1 MTSMDDP
8 FVART
13 EERVSRDAHRY
24 SSFDS
29 QLFSLNASSPAQ
41 AKRAL
46 EAHLAETER
55 RLEEASKLG
64 TALIEQQ
71 RELEEKLRE
80 VEQQQDED
88 QIGPHLR
95 QKLVDLER
103 EYNEIGRET
112 ARAFLAP
119 KRLAGGDEGH
129 LGTPSLDQKSPLSPV
144 LFASQATNS
153 PSKVSVPSRKQR
165 NQPSSRVHDIEFA
178 TEISTSLLA
187 QVRQLQAML
196 AEREEAL
203 KSANLEKSRL
213 ELEAEG
219 YAQRIRALDESEE
232 RYKDENWNLE
242 TRTHELMTAMKE
254 AADRENR
261 LNSTLG
267 AVTSEKN
274 AVERELEELKQ
285 ANARLIEEQAAA
297 QKANDAEI
305 HLLRRN
311 LNAGDAEKLALQKK
325 LEELNSQNEEL
336 ARVVAMRL
344 RQQEAQAT
352 LEVPRDHHPSD
363 DDQATPDNSPPPS
376 PNKFTPRHNHLETET
391 LRSSLGHAHRMIQNL
406 KSTIHREKTE
416 KIELKRMLQEAR
428 DDIEQRRREA
438 AAPAGPSNKRQ
449 KTKPD
454 TFRKPARPD
463 LLGAGRKGKTE
474 IEIQDTDWE
483 DNAADA
489 TPTRHASTS
498 LTRDRSGERS
508 SGYPS
513 DAYQTATEADDA
525 FETANERETAT
536 ESEAFQTGIE
546 SMADDSSDTDEL
558 TETEDTVQRT
568 PRQRVSS
575 SLIMA
580 KARDRSSYHS
590 TASTSADEDEG
601 VDEGFPSPSQA
612 HAPRYRLRKKTSVL
626 RKIRPSGEAPMAYS
640 SRPSSA
646 RDSPATSFT
655 QASVAPEGHSLFEEL
670 AELEGGEDED
680 GTFGANSQASTPR
693 MLPTVDSRRP
703 SEAILDVPAKPAMVD
718 SGMMTDPWEPTAS
731 TTAAIAGV
739 DEAVPIAPVTPT
751 RATEAG
757 VAVKEP
763 PKLVNSATQWTP
775 LKSGAEPNGDQVSS
789 VPTPP
794 KMAWDDASDAER
806 EMTSLSA
813 PPVAELDFSSVSSQ
827 ETSPVAPTRPQL
839 ITSYVIGGI
848 TEPVALPASVPREM
862 SLSSISSQS
871 TEPVMAQLPEPEQ
884 VYAPQMVVSSLF
896 SEHTLP
902 VAFTLPEPEPVPVVS
917 LTDHATNTETL
928 ELGVSTIFS
937 EHTLPVAAALPEP
950 EPVPVI
956 SVADHSTSTE
966 SPELEISSI
975 LAEQTEPIAAL
986 LSKSVSEPEP
996 VVIVEDKVVQPE
1008 SAKLDISLISCA
1020 FTEPVAPQLR
1030 EIPVSRPPV
1039 LSHSS
1044 IRSVETLPVEATSP
1058 AAIIPSLQLADE
1070 NMPPTHLRDNV
1081 QEKRPTDSMSVVRD
1095 IPSEDAVADA
1105 EDRKSGATL
1114 PLGTISGNAVTRGRR
1129 RQSNQ
1134 ADSGAQTILSS
1145 KQIDQL
1151 LMERV
1156 SSRPLSPPDSDKAK
1170 EAGPS
1175 PFATPKARPRPTQH
1189 ASTTSLQSVHRRPG
1203 SSTSLSSSVHSLS
1216 HPPLPMDHREAI
1228 MAAEKKSLE
1237 QRPTSPGLMGPPLA
1251 PASAYRSNSTQRPRT
1266 PNESGTQVHS
1276 SKTSTSR
1283 AQIRR
1288 ESQMSRRS
1296 SVSSFAS
1303 ELEERFNI
1311 QAYPSQTPIG
1321 SAAGT
1326 DPRMIQAI
1334 TQTMIGEFLWKYT
1347 RRTVTGEISNTR
1359 HRRYFWVHPYTRTLY
1374 WSEQDPQTAGKNQLR
1389 TKSVPIEAIRVVADD
1404 NPYPPGL
1411 HCRSLEVVSPG
1422 RRVRF
1427 TATTSQRHETWFNA
1441 LSYLLLRNSDE
1452 TGEGQDN
1459 NVTLED
1465 IDEFNAGFRSQSQQ
1479 TTRMSFSSSRS
1490 RNVRNVPKQRAASAM
1505 SVRQAVTPGRVSP
1518 ALSAPSQGSGLQVPD
1533 DGRQGSTSRLSTIL
1547 NTTIKGSFGRRG
1559 RSGYAT
1565 SSVHEGSL
1573 HADSLHD
1580 RDSEEDFRRMME
1592 QDSDRLENVRA
1603 CCDGKHDTLIFDP
1616 ERQYQHKINM
1626 TAHEPTTKEWIRSLI
1641 EPGQLLA
1648 WAVTYYPKVCFDAVF
1663 RRGEVLA
1670 PLLQTSKLRDEAF
1683 GRFWVDFSCTVLL
1696 FTLSIPSR
1704 PTSTQQQP
1712 QDQHQAP
1719 PPPPQI
1725 QNSTDLIPSVLARA
1739 SGVVLDVGPGTGTQM
1754 PLLRLRA
1761 PAIKAIYGAEPC
1773 RGLHAE
1779 LRARAE
1785 EEGLSGKYRVLP
1797 CGVAAG
1803 ELVPELQREG
1813 LLPAG
1818 GGDEGV
1824 EAVLASAGGVFDTI
1838 VCVRVLCSVPEL
1850 ERTAAELYA
1859 LLRPGGKL
1867 LVVEHV
1873 VNPWRTA
1880 KGSTVAR
1887 VMQAVYG
1894 FFGWSWFIGNCCLD
1908 RDTERALRAAA
1919 ERDGGWEVVELE
1931 RWFGRSPLPYISGVL
1946 VKKST

>member
-8 FVART
+8 FVSKA
-13 EERVSRDAHRY
+13 EEHVSHDAHRY
-24 SSFDS
+24 SSFDT

-71 RELEEKLRE
+71 RELEEKLKE
-80 VEQQQDED
+80 VEQQQDEN
-88 QIGPHLR
+88 QIGPDLR
-95 QKLVDLER
+95 QKLMELER

-129 LGTPSLDQKSPLSPV
+129 LGTPSLDAKSPLSPV

-261 LNSTLG
+261 LNSALG
-267 AVTSEKN
+267 AITSEKN

-325 LEELNSQNEEL
+325 LQELNSQNEEL
-336 ARVVAMRL
+336 AKVVAMRL
-344 RQQEAQAT
+344 REQEAQAT
-352 LEVPRDHHPSD
+352 LEVPRDHHSSD
-363 DDQATPDNSPPPS
+363 DDQATPENSPPPS

-428 DDIEQRRREA
+428 DEIEQRRREA
-438 AAPAGPSNKRQ
+438 VAPAGASNKRQ

-454 TFRKPARPD
+454 AFRKPARPD

-474 IEIQDTDWE
+474 VEMHDAEWE
-483 DNAADA
+483 DNAVDA

-498 LTRDRSGERS
+498 STRDRSAELS
-508 SGYPS
+508 SAYPS

-546 SMADDSSDTDEL
+546 SMADDSDTDEL

-568 PRQRVSS
+568 PRQRLSS

-590 TASTSADEDEG
+590 TASTSADDDDEG
-601 VDEGFPSPSQA
+601 VDEGLASPSAA
-612 HAPRYRLRKKTSVL
+612 HAPRLRLRKKGSVL

-646 RDSPATSFT
+646 RESPATSFT
-655 QASVAPEGHSLFEEL
+655 QGSIAPEGHSLFEEL

-680 GTFGANSQASTPR
+680 GNFGANSHASTPR
-693 MLPTVDSRRP
+693 MLPTADSRRP

-718 SGMMTDPWEPTAS
+718 SGMMTDPWEPTESA
-731 TTAAIAGV
+731 TTAIAGME
-739 DEAVPIAPVTPT
+739 EAVPIAPVTPT
-751 RATEAG
+751 RATSSSAEAG
-757 VAVKEP
+757 VAIKEP

-775 LKSGAEPNGDQVSS
+775 LRSGAESNGDQVSS

-794 KMAWDDASDAER
+794 KMAWDDAADADR
-806 EMTSLSA
+806 EMTSVPA
-813 PPVAELDFSSVSSQ
+813 PPVAELDFSSISSQ
-827 ETSPVAPTRPQL
+827 QTSPVSPRLPRLT
-839 ITSYVIGGI
+839 TSYFIGGI
-848 TEPVALPASVPREM
+848 TEPVAIPASLPREL

-871 TEPVMAQLPEPEQ
+871 TEPLMAQLPEPEQ

-902 VAFTLPEPEPVPVVS
+902 VAVTLPEPEPVPVVS
-917 LTDHATNTETL
+917 LADHSTNTETL
-928 ELGVSTIFS
+928 HLGVSTIFS
-937 EHTLPVAAALPEP
+937 EQTLPVAAALSEP

-956 SVADHSTSTE
+956 PVADQSTSTE

-986 LSKSVSEPEP
+986 LPTSLSEPEP
-996 VVIVEDKVVQPE
+996 VVIVEDKAVQPE
-1008 SAKLDISLISCA
+1008 SAKLDISHISSA

-1030 EIPVSRPPV
+1030 ELPVSRLPDF
-1039 LSHSS
+1039 SYSS

-1058 AAIIPSLQLADE
+1058 VAIIPDLQPADE
-1070 NMPPTHLRDNV
+1070 NIPPAHSSDAV
-1081 QEKRPTDSMSVVRD
+1081 QEKRPTDSISIIRD
-1095 IPSEDAVADA
+1095 NPSEDAIADTG
-1105 EDRKSGATL
+1105 DRESGAAL
-1114 PLGTISGNAVTRGRR
+1114 PLGAISGNAVTRDRK

-1145 KQIDQL
+1145 KQIDQI

-1156 SSRPLSPPDSDKAK
+1156 SSRPLSPPESDKAK

-1175 PFATPKARPRPTQH
+1175 PFATPKARPRPTQQ
-1189 ASTTSLQSVHRRPG
+1189 ASMTSLQAVHHRPG
-1203 SSTSLSSSVHSLS
+1203 SSTSLSSSVHSLG
-1216 HPPLPMDHREAI
+1216 HPPLPVDHREAI
-1228 MAAEKKSLE
+1228 MAAEKKSSE
-1237 QRPTSPGLMGPPLA
+1237 QRPASPGLMGPPLA
-1251 PASAYRSNSTQRPRT
+1251 PASAYRSTSTQRPRT
-1266 PNESGTQVHS
+1266 PNEAGMQVHS

-1283 AQIRR
+1283 TQVRR
-1288 ESQMSRRS
+1288 ESQVSRRS

-1311 QAYPSQTPIG
+1311 QAYPNQMPNG
-1321 SAAGT
+1321 YAAGT

-1347 RRTVTGEISNTR
+1347 RRTMTGEISNTR
-1359 HRRYFWVHPYTRTLY
+1359 HRRYFWVHPYTKTLY

-1389 TKSVPIEAIRVVADD
+1389 TKSVPIEAVRVVADD

-1452 TGEGQDN
+1452 SGDGQDN

-1465 IDEFNAGFRSQSQQ
+1465 IDEFNPGFRSQSQQ
-1479 TTRMSFSSSRS
+1479 ATRMSFSSSRS

-1505 SVRQAVTPGRVSP
+1505 SVRQAVTPGRASP
-1518 ALSAPSQGSGLQVPD
+1518 ALSAPSQSSGLQVPD

-1559 RSGYAT
+1559 RTGYAT
-1565 SSVHEGSL
+1565 SSVHEGSV
-1573 HADSLHD
+1573 HADSLHE

-1603 CCDGKHDTLIFDP
+1603 CCDGKHDAYTP
-1616 ERQYQHKINM
+1616 NKTNM
-1626 TAHEPTTKEWIRSLI
+1626 TAHEPTTKEWIRTLI

-1648 WAVTYYPKVCFDAVF
+1648 WAMTYYTKVCLEAVF
-1663 RRGEVLA
+1663 HRGQVLA

-1683 GRFWVDFSCTVLL
+1683 GRFWVDFS
-1696 FTLSIPSR
+1696 SARPST
-1704 PTSTQQQP
+1704 PQQIQN
-1712 QDQHQAP
+1712 QDQEQDQA
-1719 PPPPQI
+1719 PPQI
-1725 QNSTDLIPSVLARA
+1725 QNSTDLIPPILAQA

-1754 PLLRLRA
+1754 PLLALRA
-1761 PAIKAIYGAEPC
+1761 HAIKAIYGAEPC

-1785 EEGLSGKYRVLP
+1785 EEGLGGKYHILP
-1797 CGVAAG
+1797 CGAAAG

-1813 LLPAG
+1813 LLPAIS
-1818 GGDEGV
+1818 GDV
-1824 EAVLASAGGVFDTI
+1824 EQVLASAGGVFDTI
-1838 VCVRVLCSVPEL
+1838 VCVRVLCSVPEM
-1850 ERTAAELYA
+1850 ERTAGELYA

-1880 KGSTVAR
+1880 KG
-1887 VMQAVYG
+1887 
-1894 FFGWSWFIGNCCLD
+1894 
-1908 RDTERALRAAA
+1908 
-1919 ERDGGWEVVELE
+1919 
-1931 RWFGRSPLPYISGVL
+1931 
-1946 VKKST
+1946 